1 MKKQLLLITGLLLSV
16 STFSQIFLD
25 NFDSYTAGMKL
36 CPQSGGQWTTWSNAP
51 GGAEDVNVTNADA
64 SSPSNS
70 LYFSST
76 ASTGGPVDLI
86 RHFGILSSGQF
97 EMEFNM
103 KVNSGKAAYF
113 NLQKTAVMGNTYSLD
128 TYFKDNGTL
137 VFNQVAGFSAAYPQ
151 GSWFNFRLEINFNIN
166 KWEVFINDQ
175 SVGYFSNTVNQ
186 IEAIDI
192 FPVDADAPYD
202 SQFYIDD
209 FQTTITPYV
218 LTDLNAAVTYAGF
231 NGGNIATN
239 SVEPSFKVRNL
250 GINAINSFD
259 INCNYNGIDYNQSYS
274 SLSINSLVEQSFTM
288 TNQIDLVAGTNILTF
303 TVSNINGNGQDNDAA
318 DDASSTVVTPVVPA
332 PGKMVVGE
340 EGTGTWCQWCP
351 RGAVYMDLFE
361 QQYGEF
367 WAGIAVHNSDPMAVS
382 SYDTGMGA
390 LVSGY
395 PSALVDRGAEV
406 DPSAMGS
413 DFYSRLQVSPTALIT
428 NGATWDP
435 ATRVLNVSVSADFQS
450 TANNNYKLACV
461 LTEDGV
467 TGTTGYAQ
475 SNAYAGGGNG
485 VMGGYELLP
494 NPVPAASMVY
504 DHIARTISPSFTG
517 EVNSFPASVNAGEL
531 HTVNFSFTLPST
543 WDETN
548 MHIIGMMLSPT
559 GRIDNADKS
568 TIPEAVGNGFV
579 NGPAASVAEILAQP
593 DATMQVYPNP
603 ANDFA
608 VVALNLSK
616 ESQVA
621 LKLMDVSGKTIAV
634 KNYGSMSGMMNIELN
649 TVSLETGVY
658 VVVLTVDNEKLVK
671 RLVVE

>member
-16 STFSQIFLD
+16 SSFSQIFLD

-202 SQFYIDD
+202 AQFYIDD

-218 LTDLNAAVTYAGF
+218 LTDLNAAATSAGF

-274 SLSINSLVEQSFTM
+274 SLSMNSLVEQSFTM
-288 TNQIDLVAGTNILTF
+288 TNQIELVAGTNILTF

-318 DDASSTVVTPVVPA
+318 DDASSAVVTPVVPA

-504 DHIARTISPSFTG
+504 DHVARTISPSFSG
-517 EVNSFPASVNAGEL
+517 EVNSFPASVNAGES
-531 HTVNFSFTLPST
+531 HTVTFSFTLPST

-579 NGPAASVAEILAQP
+579 NGPAASVTEILAQP

-616 ESQVA
+616 ESHVA

-658 VVVLTVDNEKLVK
+658 VVELTVDNEKLVK